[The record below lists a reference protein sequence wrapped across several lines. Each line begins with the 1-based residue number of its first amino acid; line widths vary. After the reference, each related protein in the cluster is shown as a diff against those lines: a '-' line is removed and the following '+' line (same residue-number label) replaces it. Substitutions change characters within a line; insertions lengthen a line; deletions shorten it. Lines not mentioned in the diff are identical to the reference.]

1 MFHRSSVL
9 DYKKPKYRRVIK
21 GVQTPFKHHYNV
33 PYTELSSLLI
43 NHLPKLKYVSKDQ
56 LNDLLIYLKKGDYK
70 WEEVKKEKEI
80 LLLPYREVKHRFNL
94 LDEFGLLHPRLHDV
108 LHIGVFLQTK
118 VALLRTLG
126 MYSEH
131 YDVID
136 HILYRTEELELPE
149 EILFK
154 IKNTFLDIE
163 ELSLAGI
170 HLYILAYYLS
180 QRFKVD
186 VDVVKDMM
194 KIQLLP
200 TWKPLMAYT
209 QICDILIEV
218 LKLEFSFVMDHPAVL
233 NINPE
238 NVKKIIRSCSVI
250 GGALIT
256 ELIRED
262 PKILL
267 IPHQKLSRWGKLF
280 DKYKVTGLKAS
291 PEMIRLFQSD
301 VTKELEERFAV
312 LRKMPEF
319 EDQLSA
325 LMAQRT
331 RPAVV
336 EPKRRKDLRLPVKRM
351 KQSPSPPPRS
361 SLSPIV
367 SPSANRRSRSPAKKA
382 GRQDAFVPSKRH
394 GQAARRDAREGAQ
407 DAFEYAQDAFEDA
420 QQDAFQDASED
431 AEQEEDVHQD
441 ARKDARSDVSP
452 CKEIV
457 KTSKDTL
464 SSKSTLLYE
473 EPSSASSVS
482 DYKVLVRL
490 LRSSFGDKF
499 QPAAPK
505 SPPSQFSSSKSC
517 KTPEFVEMKTSLSTK
532 RAFKKL
538 QDWMERRKEQ
548 GKSTF
553 ALPPSR
559 LSGKGGIWWFWCQ
572 KDLLNYFLKP
582 HAIKKIVDLTYSG
595 QALSSVNAAF
605 YDVKSSRL
613 NSYRLLSREMKTFIA
628 KELGIDENNDQEFAP
643 INELRTSLGIANTRK
658 VLKLLIDY
666 GFSKEQIL
674 DCIQILSLEYTPLK
688 STLDNFPRLP
698 ETQPFH
704 EWMKN
709 SQVLHLLAYLVKK
722 DTPTNW

>member
-1 MFHRSSVL
+1 MLRILFPFQICSRVPPIITPKLLETCSLISKGHHSPCSTEVPTL

-21 GVQTPFKHHYNV
+21 GVQSPFKHHYNV
-33 PYTELSSLLI
+33 PYVELSNLLL

-70 WEEVKKEKEI
+70 WEEVKREKEI
-80 LLLPYREVKHRFNL
+80 LLLSYREVKDRFNL
-94 LDEFGLLHPRLHDV
+94 LDEFGFLHPRLHDV

-118 VALLRTLG
+118 VTLLRTLG

-149 EILFK
+149 EVLLK
-154 IKNTFLDIE
+154 IKDTLQDIE
-163 ELSLAGI
+163 ELSLSGI
-170 HLYILAYYLS
+170 HLYILAHYLS

-200 TWKPLMAYT
+200 TWKPLMAYA

-218 LKLEFSFVMDHPAVL
+218 LKLKFSFVMDHPAVL

-238 NVKKIIRSCSVI
+238 NVKKIIRRCSVI
-250 GGALIT
+250 GGAPIS
-256 ELIRED
+256 ELIRQD

-267 IPHQKLSRWGKLF
+267 IPHQKLSRWGMLF
-280 DKYKVTGLKAS
+280 NKYKVTELKAT
-291 PEMIRLFQSD
+291 PEIIRLFQSD

-319 EDQLSA
+319 E
-325 LMAQRT
+325 
-331 RPAVV
+331 VV
-336 EPKRRKDLRLPVKRM
+336 LV
-351 KQSPSPPPRS
+351 
-361 SLSPIV
+361 
-367 SPSANRRSRSPAKKA
+367 
-382 GRQDAFVPSKRH
+382 SKRF
-394 GQAARRDAREGAQ
+394 
-407 DAFEYAQDAFEDA
+407 FE
-420 QQDAFQDASED
+420 
-431 AEQEEDVHQD
+431 
-441 ARKDARSDVSP
+441 
-452 CKEIV
+452 
-457 KTSKDTL
+457 
-464 SSKSTLLYE
+464 LL
-473 EPSSASSVS
+473 
-482 DYKVLVRL
+482 
-490 LRSSFGDKF
+490 
-499 QPAAPK
+499 
-505 SPPSQFSSSKSC
+505 
-517 KTPEFVEMKTSLSTK
+517 
-532 RAFKKL
+532 
-538 QDWMERRKEQ
+538 
-548 GKSTF
+548 
-553 ALPPSR
+553 
-559 LSGKGGIWWFWCQ
+559 
-572 KDLLNYFLKP
+572 LKP

-595 QALSSVNAAF
+595 QPLTTINAAF

-628 KELGIDENNDQEFAP
+628 NELGIDEHKDPEFAP
-643 INELRTSLGIANTRK
+643 INELRTNLGIANTRK

-674 DCIQILSLEYTPLK
+674 DCIQILSLEYAPLK
-688 STLDNFPRLP
+688 STLDNFARLP